1 MKLRIVFALSLLFSV
16 LLSTSNVVIGM
27 EHATTHVIIP
37 MPDVDDEKSFY
48 DQIDPEKE
56 IYVRRYIYKKTGY
69 VVVYLDPLQ
78 VDKELKA
85 TENYTD
91 YATSVGFFP
100 QFFNYRDVVFKVRG
114 FGNNIHIEDLTF
126 IFGTALNDYDGTQ
139 IAENDYYTYSIGYP
153 TYYDIQDGE
162 TFYPIYLLVYDTEEF
177 TLQYILDTLE
187 RRSDVYF
194 ARPLYSGEETLYREE
209 VILGGLAPEY
219 HPWYTEYVSYVKKNG
234 IMNGVNAAG
243 DFAPNG
249 QLTRAQL
256 VQILY
261 NMYGNGAKPE
271 KSEYGYYYDDVYHGE
286 WYYDAMCW
294 AIDNYIINGVGDRI
308 MAPNEPITR
317 EMFVTLMYRAADTLG
332 LSCENYVSEDISG
345 ITDLDIV
352 SEWALEAATWAAEG
366 GLMSGTRVG
375 GEMKWLPG
383 DVCTRA
389 QAAKVFALFHNYHS
403 AYAPESGMTESEFY
417 DMLHNR

>member
-1 MKLRIVFALSLLFSV
+1 MMKRILIIFVALSMLLPTMSV
-16 LLSTSNVVIGM
+16 AANV
-27 EHATTHVIIP
+27 EHVIIP
-37 MPDVDDEKSFY
+37 IPEADGEKSFY
-48 DQIDPEKE
+48 EQIDPEKE
-56 IYVRRYIYKKTGY
+56 IYVRRYIYDKTGY

-114 FGNNIHIEDLTF
+114 YGNNIHIEDLTF
-126 IFGTALNDYDGTQ
+126 TFGTALNDNDGTQ
-139 IAENDYYTYSIGYP
+139 IDENDYYTYSIGYP
-153 TYYDIQDGE
+153 TYHDIQDGE

-194 ARPLYSGEETLYREE
+194 ARPLYSGEENLYQEE

-256 VQILY
+256 AQILY
-261 NMYGNGAKPE
+261 NIYGNGAKPE
-271 KSEYGYYYDDVYHGE
+271 KSEYAYIDISEDA
-286 WYYDAMCW
+286 WYYDAVCW
-294 AIDNYIINGVGDRI
+294 GIDNKIINGTGDWI
-308 MAPNEPITR
+308 MAPNEPVTR
-317 EMFVTLMYRAADTLG
+317 EMFVTMLYRAADTLG
-332 LSCENYVSEDISG
+332 LSTVNNVIEDIG
-345 ITDLDIV
+345 DITDLDTV
-352 SEWALEAATWAAEG
+352 SEWALEAAKWAAEG
-366 GLMSGTRVG
+366 GLMSGTEVG
-375 GEMKWLPG
+375 GEIKWLPQ
-383 DVCTRA
+383 DTCIRA
-389 QAAKVFALFHNYHS
+389 QAAKVFSLFHNYHS
-403 AYAPESGMTESEFY
+403 AYAPESGMTQTEFY

>member
-1 MKLRIVFALSLLFSV
+1 MKNVLIFLIVTAMLLPTLSV
-16 LLSTSNVVIGM
+16 AANM
-27 EHATTHVIIP
+27 EHIIIP
-37 MPDVDDEKSFY
+37 MPEVDEEKSFFE
-48 DQIDPEKE
+48 QIDIDKE
-56 IYVRRYIYKKTGY
+56 VFVRRYIYDETGY

-78 VDKELKA
+78 VDKDLKA

-100 QFFNYRDVVFKVRG
+100 QFFNYNDVVFKVRG
-114 FGNNIHIEDLTF
+114 YGNNIHIEDLTF
-126 IFGTALNDYDGTQ
+126 TFGTALNDHDGTE
-139 IAENDYYTYSIGYP
+139 IDENDYYTYSIGYP

-162 TFYPIYLLVYDTEEF
+162 IFYPIYLLVYDTKKF

-194 ARPLYSGEETLYREE
+194 ARPLYSGEENLYREE
-209 VILGGLAPEY
+209 VILGGLAPECN
-219 HPWYTEYVSYVKKNG
+219 PWYAEYVSYVKKNG

-261 NMYGNGAKPE
+261 NIYGNGEKPE
-271 KSEYGYYYDDVYHGE
+271 NSEYAYIDISEDA

-294 AIDNYIINGVGDRI
+294 GIDKDIINGVGDRM
-308 MAPNEPITR
+308 MAPNEPVTR
-317 EMFVTLMYRAADTLG
+317 EMFVTILYRAADTLG
-332 LSCENYVSEDISG
+332 LSTVNNVTEDISG
-345 ITDLDIV
+345 ITDFDTV
-352 SEWALEAATWAAEG
+352 SEWAFEAAKWAAEG
-366 GLMSGTRVG
+366 GLMSGTKVG
-375 GEMKWLPG
+375 GEIKWLPQ
-383 DVCTRA
+383 DTCTRA
-389 QAAKVFALFHNYHS
+389 QAAKVFSLFHNYHS
-403 AYAPESGMTESEFY
+403 AYAPESGMSEDAFY